1 MTSRNLTE
9 VFVIMRNNA
18 SKNRNHYD
26 DRRGSDSERLLKH
39 SVREAEEGLEM
50 QDDYGTPPVWLDK
63 FEEAQY
69 TMSKI
74 KPKLDELGSLHA
86 RHLLRPTFDDQRDD
100 ECEIEVLSQIVS
112 KLISSTH
119 RHIQCV
125 RSSLG
130 VGSKVEQRLTAN
142 AVECAL
148 LQLQDLTVKFRNS
161 QNAYLLQLNSRE
173 ERSQKYF
180 DNNEFTNVELGG
192 GGGGGGD
199 NNDDELANFADSF
212 DNFLQPVD
220 GVGSTTTTTNGR
232 NTNTY
237 LFDDDEQ
244 EIDDHFKKPVANRMT
259 QQQLLLF
266 EEENTR
272 LAQHREE
279 EVTKIVK
286 SIYDLN
292 DIFKDLGHMVHE
304 QGTIMDRID
313 YNVEQT
319 QTRVSEGLR
328 QLQRAEMYQRKNRK
342 MCIILILAAVTFFM
356 LLLLILTKL

>member
-18 SKNRNHYD
+18 NKNRSHYVD
-26 DRRGSDSERLLKH
+26 ERRGGDAERLLKH
-39 SVREAEEGLEM
+39 SVREVEEGLEL
-50 QDDYGTPPVWLDK
+50 QDDYGTPPAWLDK

-86 RHLLRPTFDDQRDD
+86 RHLLRPTFDDDQRDD
-100 ECEIEVLSQIVS
+100 ECEIEVLSQIIS
-112 KLISSTH
+112 KLIMSTH

-130 VGSKVEQRLTAN
+130 VGSNVEQRLTTN
-142 AVECAL
+142 AVQCAL
-148 LQLQDLTVKFRNS
+148 LQLQELTFKFRSS
-161 QNAYLLQLNSRE
+161 QNSYLVQMNSRE

-180 DNNEFTNVELGG
+180 DNGEFTNVELSGVG
-192 GGGGGGD
+192 SSGD
-199 NNDDELANFADSF
+199 NESTNFVDTF
-212 DNFLQPVD
+212 DNFLQPLEGAGAAGNKV
-220 GVGSTTTTTNGR
+220 
-232 NTNTY
+232 Y
-237 LFDDDEQ
+237 LFEDDDQQ
-244 EIDDHFKKPVANRMT
+244 EIDANFKKPLANRMT

-266 EEENTR
+266 EEENSR
-272 LAQHREE
+272 LAQHREQ
-279 EVTKIVK
+279 EVMKIVR

-292 DIFKDLGHMVHE
+292 DIFKDLGHMVQE
-304 QGTIMDRID
+304 QGTVLDRID

-328 QLQRAEMYQRKNRK
+328 QLQRADMYQRKNRK
-342 MCIILILAAVTFFM
+342 MCIILILAVATFLM
-356 LLLLILTKL
+356 LLLLIFTKL

>member
-26 DRRGSDSERLLKH
+26 ERRGSDSERLLKH

-50 QDDYGTPPVWLDK
+50 QDDYATPPIWLDK

-86 RHLLRPTFDDQRDD
+86 RHLLRPTFDDQKDD
-100 ECEIEVLSQIVS
+100 ECEIEVLSQIVA
-112 KLISSTH
+112 KLIASTH

-142 AVECAL
+142 AVHCAL
-148 LQLQDLTVKFRNS
+148 LQLQDLTVKFRSS

-180 DNNEFTNVELGG
+180 DNANEFTNVELGNF
-192 GGGGGGD
+192 GGD
-199 NNDDELANFADSF
+199 EPPNNFVDTF
-212 DNFLQPVD
+212 DNFLQPLD
-220 GVGSTTTTTNGR
+220 GAGKSQVNA
-232 NTNTY
+232 Y
-237 LFDDDEQ
+237 LFEDDEQ
-244 EIDDHFKKPVANRMT
+244 QIDDNFKKPLTNRMT

-292 DIFKDLGHMVHE
+292 DIFKDLSHMVQE
-304 QGTIMDRID
+304 QGTVLDRID

-319 QTRVSEGLR
+319 QTRVSEGMR

-342 MCIILILAAVTFFM
+342 MCIILVLAAVTFVM
-356 LLLLILTKL
+356 LVLLILTKL

>member
-18 SKNRNHYD
+18 SKNRSHYD
-26 DRRGSDSERLLKH
+26 DRRGSDAERLLKH
-39 SVREAEEGLEM
+39 SVREAEEGLEL
-50 QDDYGTPPVWLDK
+50 QDDYGTPPTWLDK

-86 RHLLRPTFDDQRDD
+86 RHLLRPAFDDKQDD
-100 ECEIEVLSQIVS
+100 ECDIEVLSQNIS
-112 KLISSTH
+112 KLITSTH

-142 AVECAL
+142 AVHCAL
-148 LQLQDLTVKFRNS
+148 LQLQELTFKFRAS
-161 QNAYLLQLNSRE
+161 QNAYLMQLNSRE

-180 DNNEFTNVELGG
+180 DDGGGAGDVFTNVELGEQG
-192 GGGGGGD
+192 GV
-199 NNDDELANFADSF
+199 NNFVDSF
-212 DNFLQPVD
+212 DNFLQPAV
-220 GVGSTTTTTNGR
+220 NGGLTAAGKLGGG
-232 NTNTY
+232 NAY
-237 LFDDDEQ
+237 LFEDDEQ
-244 EIDDHFKKPVANRMT
+244 AIDDHFQRPPTSRMT

-292 DIFKDLGHMVHE
+292 DIFKDLGHMVQE
-304 QGTIMDRID
+304 QGTVLDRID

-328 QLQRAEMYQRKNRK
+328 QLHKAEMYQRKNRK
-342 MCIILILAAVTFFM
+342 MCIILVLAAVTFFM